1 MEEDKCQQIRENLE
15 ALEKADFPA
24 GCGCFQTKLFCDSL
38 KTGLEISLIPH
49 RDVD

>member
-1 MEEDKCQQIRENLE
+1 MPTSQRKRSKKMQK
-15 ALEKADFPA
+15 KADFPA